1 MKLDVIGCFTMS
13 KLVYTTL
20 SSISSQLQ
28 FSLPSSLT
36 LTMPGNIPKAIEK
49 CQMYFG
55 LFHVY
60 CITQSVETEL
70 EPEPEMRLP
79 IT

>member
-1 MKLDVIGCFTMS
+1 MKLDVIGWFTMS

-20 SSISSQLQ
+20 SSTSSQLQ

-36 LTMPGNIPKAIEK
+36 LTMPGNIPKVIDK

-60 CITQSVETEL
+60 CITQSAETEL

-79 IT
+79 TM